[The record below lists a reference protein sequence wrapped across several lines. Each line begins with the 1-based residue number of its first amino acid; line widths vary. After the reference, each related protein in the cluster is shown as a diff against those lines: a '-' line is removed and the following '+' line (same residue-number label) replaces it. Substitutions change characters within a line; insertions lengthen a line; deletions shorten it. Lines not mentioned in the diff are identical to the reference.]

1 MKSRFIVSL
10 DIAQDT
16 LARRVLRLIES
27 PLERSR
33 SRFTNTISLG
43 RFLRSRSRFHE
54 HDVRFGGFA
63 QFQHATQIGETIAA
77 CQFERF
83 ERSVAVEPFDKLRA
97 G

>member
-16 LARRVLRLIES
+16 LAQRVLRLDS
-27 PLERSR
+27 KPPR
-33 SRFTNTISLG
+33 TITIT
-43 RFLRSRSRFHE
+43 FHE

-77 CQFERF
+77 SQFERF
-83 ERSVAVEPFDKLRA
+83 ERSASFDELRTS
-97 G
+97 GSWSRSW